1 MPQRQEKSEELYN
14 GIVVL
19 LKACSKVSRFP
30 RDWGC
35 FPASFSEVT
44 NATPPLETRS
54 RAPESQAEPSHT
66 KCQAIFRISVGLFPF
81 ISWLLSCPALCLLFF
96 IKAPKCSSKFF
107 FWDKKLNV
115 KVCIWS
121 FKSPRPIW
129 TPKNWIWGEVLFH
142 GLRSSFSYYC
152 NEGEERVF

>member
-30 RDWGC
+30 SDWGC
-35 FPASFSEVT
+35 FPTSFSEVT
-44 NATPPLETRS
+44 NATPSLETHS
-54 RAPESQAEPSHT
+54 RARESQAEPSHT

-107 FWDKKLNV
+107 FWDKKTQCKSLYLIIQISPSYLN
-115 KVCIWS
+115 S
-121 FKSPRPIW
+121 EEL
-129 TPKNWIWGEVLFH
+129 N
-142 GLRSSFSYYC
+142 LRGSSFSWATK
-152 NEGEERVF
+152 FFFILL